1 MRRWLEGLFL
11 RTVVSG
17 QAIGRAQA
25 ETQGCFNPLCTVTS
39 QRHTPSKRAKVIG
52 GFFWLARQ
60 VCFAASAEYCH
71 RHFVSL
77 AVEQDEVRN
86 YPLSSWL

>member
-1 MRRWLEGLFL
+1 MF
-11 RTVVSG
+11 
-17 QAIGRAQA
+17 
-25 ETQGCFNPLCTVTS
+25 FNPFCTVAS

-52 GFFWLARQ
+52 GFFQLTRQ
-60 VCFAASAEYCH
+60 IRFVASAEYCH

-77 AVEQDEVRN
+77 AVEQDEGRN